1 MNHIR
6 IHLLVLS
13 GAALVALALGA
24 TNASAQ
30 EAGNRGVYGR
40 STDRR
45 SPSTGVTYGAEN
57 KELLL
62 ILASPETEWAQ
73 STTINSPWN
82 QSNESQKKPRET
94 SEYDQNAMMGMY
106 FAVMCELSS
115 ANGQTEQAKGYAESA
130 LTYLKKPSD
139 EFEFYAKGAAY
150 VVLKKYDRA
159 LTTFDQAIQQNP
171 QQIIGYIRRGRLY
184 SLRGEFALALKDF
197 NKAIQLEGE
206 RSTGIEESKVSS
218 KREKDPTAADIQSD
232 PRPWFDNLKP
242 GDAYIDRGRAY
253 LQQDDNDRAIADFT
267 KAIELNPEGASAY
280 NNRGVAYA
288 GKLDFDRAIADF
300 DKAIQLDPL
309 LNNAHANRG
318 VAFSK
323 KGDEARAR
331 ADFAIEEQLH
341 PQKLSGPLNILNG
354 RALKLVIPNYPAI
367 ATKAHASGTVF
378 VTVVIDEEGK
388 VIAAKAISGHPLL
401 WAASVQAAKD
411 SLFSPTLLDDK
422 PVKVTGAIQYNFV
435 ER

>member
-1 MNHIR
+1 MKTA
-6 IHLLVLS
+6 S
-13 GAALVALALGA
+13 LA
-24 TNASAQ
+24 
-30 EAGNRGVYGR
+30 
-40 STDRR
+40 
-45 SPSTGVTYGAEN
+45 
-57 KELLL
+57 LLL
-62 ILASPETEWAQ
+62 ILAWPQTEWAQ
-73 STTINSPWN
+73 STANNAPSN
-82 QSNESQKKPRET
+82 QSNESQKKPREAY
-94 SEYDQNAMMGMY
+94 EYDQNAMMGMY

-115 ANGQTEQAKGYAESA
+115 ANGQTEQAKGYAENA
-130 LTYLKKPSD
+130 LTYLKKPGD

-159 LTTFDQAIQQNP
+159 LTNFDQAIQRDP

-197 NKAIQLEGE
+197 DKAIQLEAE
-206 RSTGIEESKVSS
+206 SSAGIEQSTVSS
-218 KREKDPTAADIQSD
+218 KKEKDPSSADIQSD
-232 PRPWFDNLKP
+232 PRPWFDNLRP
-242 GDAYIDRGRAY
+242 GDAYIDRGRVY

-267 KAIELNPEGASAY
+267 KAIELDPEGANAY
-280 NNRGVAYA
+280 NHRGVAYA

-309 LNNAHANRG
+309 LNNAHYNRG

-331 ADFAIEEQLH
+331 ADYAIEEQLY
-341 PQKLSGPLNILNG
+341 PQKLSGPLNIING

-367 ATKAHASGTVF
+367 ASKAHASGTVF
-378 VTVVIDEEGK
+378 VRVVIDEQGK

-401 WAASVQAAKD
+401 WAASVQAAKN
-411 SLFSPTLLDDK
+411 SLFSPTLVGDK
-422 PVKVTGAIQYNFV
+422 PVQVTGTIQYNFI